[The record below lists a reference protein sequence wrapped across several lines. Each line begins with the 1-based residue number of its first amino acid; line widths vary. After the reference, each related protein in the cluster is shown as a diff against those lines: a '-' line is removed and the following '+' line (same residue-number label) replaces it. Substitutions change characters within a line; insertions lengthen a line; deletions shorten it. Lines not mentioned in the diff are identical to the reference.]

1 MKQPRLIDI
10 NSKWYKPHLMPNYK
24 RPVLLQKSVKSPD
37 GFGLMYNYDAII
49 LHELT
54 GKERWEDEKKDGLIK
69 WAYIEDL
76 KPRNL

>member
-1 MKQPRLIDI
+1 
-10 NSKWYKPHLMPNYK
+10 MPKYK

-37 GFGLMYNYDAII
+37 DFGLMYNYDVII

-76 KPRNL
+76 KSRNL

>member
-1 MKQPRLIDI
+1 
-10 NSKWYKPHLMPNYK
+10 
-24 RPVLLQKSVKSPD
+24 
-37 GFGLMYNYDAII
+37 MYNYDAII

-76 KPRNL
+76 KSRNL